1 MKTGM
6 MDNVE
11 GTIEAKP
18 LRGLAL
24 IRQRELE
31 ELRRLSDEEEREHLE
46 QEERIQQEIDRIK
59 GVVRKPVNL
68 PSDKQTEEAKV
79 RECMERIDVDGQF
92 VLLNPDGSLN
102 RVFANLAEACV
113 VYHIRREKLCY
124 LVALHKQLY
133 GKLLLPR
140 SEHYEAWLRGEE
152 ITFEPD
158 PDSMKLSKYI
168 NYRALHKEQ
177 ATSDKL
183 RATSYKLRATSD
195 VLQATSVF
203 SDELQA
209 TSDEIQDTSEELR
222 SKSYKRAV
230 YCVDT
235 GEYFTSI
242 SEAAACKGIGVSCI
256 SRSLFHSS
264 YRVAGLQFVPIDG
277 LNKQVDK
284 NRPIGRLATEEEL
297 SSPELK
303 KRAYK
308 YNKNGK
314 TSFETFVVVEETG
327 NVYDGSGP
335 LARLFGINIRQLNA
349 IIKNGGVVRG
359 NHLRLLRKEEFER
372 IIPCDSYAKEKI
384 DDNVPQPMRRNSKL
398 IKRLDTG
405 KIYASIKDFANAIN
419 VTTTCVSAA
428 IHNKKFKA
436 KGIPFE
442 VLNGAG

>member
-11 GTIEAKP
+11 GTIEAKH

-59 GVVRKPVNL
+59 GVVRQPVNH
-68 PSDKQTEEAKV
+68 PSDKQTEEAKA
-79 RECMERIDVDGQF
+79 RERMDSIDVDGQF
-92 VLLNPDGSLN
+92 VLLNPDGSLA

-124 LVALHKQLY
+124 LVALRKQLY

-168 NYRALHKEQ
+168 DYRALHKER
-177 ATSDKL
+177 ATSDKI
-183 RATSYKLRATSD
+183 RATSGEI
-195 VLQATSVF
+195 QATGVF
-203 SDELQA
+203 SDELRA
-209 TSDEIQDTSEELR
+209 TSDEIQDTSDELR
-222 SKSYKRAV
+222 AKSYKRAV

-297 SSPELK
+297 SSPESK
-303 KRAYK
+303 KQTYQ
-308 YNKNGK
+308 YNRNGK
-314 TSFETFVVVEETG
+314 TSFESFVLVEETG

-335 LARLFGINIRQLNA
+335 LARLFKINNRQLNA

-359 NHLRLLRKEEFER
+359 NHLRLLRKEEYER
-372 IIPCDSYAKEKI
+372 IIPCESYAKEKF

-419 VTTTCVSAA
+419 VTTTCVSAS
-428 IHNKKFKA
+428 IYNKKFKA

-442 VLNGAG
+442 VINGVG

>member
-1 MKTGM
+1 MKTEM

-11 GTIEAKP
+11 GTIKAQP

-24 IRQRELE
+24 IRQRELD
-31 ELRRLSDEEEREHLE
+31 ELRRLDEEEEREEIE
-46 QEERIQQEIDRIK
+46 QEERVQQEIDRIK
-59 GVVRKPVNL
+59 GVVRQPVNH
-68 PSDKQTEEAKV
+68 PSDKQAEEEIA
-79 RECMERIDVDGQF
+79 RERMERIDVDGQF

-124 LVALHKQLY
+124 LVALRKQLY

-140 SEHYEAWLRGEE
+140 SDHYEAWLRGEE
-152 ITFEPD
+152 IAFEPD

-177 ATSDKL
+177 ATSDKMQ
-183 RATSYKLRATSD
+183 ATSD
-195 VLQATSVF
+195 GLRATSVF
-203 SDELQA
+203 SDELRA
-209 TSDEIQDTSEELR
+209 TSDELQDTSDELR
-222 SKSYKRAV
+222 AKGYKRAV

-242 SEAAACKGIGVSCI
+242 SEAAECKGVSVDCI
-256 SRSLFHSS
+256 SRSIHKS

-284 NRPIGRLATEEEL
+284 NRPIGRLATEDEL
-297 SSPELK
+297 SSPESK
-303 KRAYK
+303 KRAYQ
-308 YNKNGK
+308 YNRNGK
-314 TSFETFVVVEETG
+314 TSFEKFVVVEETG

-335 LARLFGINIRQLNA
+335 LARLFGINIRLLNA
-349 IIKNGGVVRG
+349 IVKNGGVVRG

-372 IIPCDSYAKEKI
+372 IIPCESYAKEKF
-384 DDNVPQPMRRNSKL
+384 DANVPQPMRRNSKL

-419 VTTTCVSAA
+419 VTATCVSAA
-428 IHNKKFKA
+428 IYNKKFKA
-436 KGIPFE
+436 SGIPFE

>member
-1 MKTGM
+1 M
-6 MDNVE
+6 E
-11 GTIEAKP
+11 R
-18 LRGLAL
+18 L
-24 IRQRELE
+24 RQRELE

-68 PSDKQTEEAKV
+68 PSDKQAEEAKA
-79 RECMERIDVDGQF
+79 RERMDSIDMDGQF

-124 LVALHKQLY
+124 LVALRKQLY

-177 ATSDKL
+177 ATSDEQ
-183 RATSYKLRATSD
+183 RATSDGLQATSIFSDELRATSD
-195 VLQATSVF
+195 ELQDT
-203 SDELQA
+203 SDELRA
-209 TSDEIQDTSEELR
+209 
-222 SKSYKRAV
+222 KSYKRAV

-297 SSPELK
+297 SSPDSK
-303 KRAYK
+303 KRAYQ

-314 TSFETFVVVEETG
+314 TSFESFVVVEETR
-327 NVYDGSGP
+327 NVYDGIGP
-335 LARLFGINIRQLNA
+335 LARLFKINNRQLNA

-372 IIPCDSYAKEKI
+372 IIPCESYTKEKI

-405 KIYASIKDFANAIN
+405 KIYASIRDFAKAIR
-419 VTTTCVSAA
+419 VTETCVSAA

-436 KGIPFE
+436 NGIPFE
-442 VLNGAG
+442 VLNSTG

>member
-1 MKTGM
+1 MSDSIKKAM
-6 MDNVE
+6 E
-11 GTIEAKP
+11 R
-18 LRGLAL
+18 L
-24 IRQRELE
+24 RQRELE

-46 QEERIQQEIDRIK
+46 QEERIRQEIDRIK
-59 GVVRKPVNL
+59 GVVRQPVNL
-68 PSDKQTEEAKV
+68 PSDKQAEEAKA
-79 RECMERIDVDGQF
+79 RERMEGIDMDGQF
-92 VLLNPDGSLN
+92 VLINPDGSLA

-124 LVALHKQLY
+124 LVALRKQLY

-168 NYRALHKEQ
+168 DYRALHKEQ
-177 ATSDKL
+177 ATGDKL
-183 RATSYKLRATSD
+183 RATS
-195 VLQATSVF
+195 
-203 SDELQA
+203 DELRA
-209 TSDEIQDTSEELR
+209 TSDEIQDTSDELR
-222 SKSYKRAV
+222 AKSYKRAV

-242 SEAAACKGIGVSCI
+242 SEAAACKGLCVSCI
-256 SRSLFHSS
+256 GRALFNRS

-284 NRPIGRLATEEEL
+284 NRPIGRLATEDEL
-297 SSPELK
+297 SSPESK
-303 KRAYK
+303 KRVYQ

-314 TSFETFVVVEETG
+314 TSFESFVVVEETG

-335 LARLFGINIRQLNA
+335 LARLFKINNRQLNA

-359 NHLRLLRKEEFER
+359 NHLRLLRKEEYER
-372 IIPCDSYAKEKI
+372 IIPCESYAKEKF

-419 VTTTCVSAA
+419 VTTTCVSAS
-428 IHNKKFKA
+428 IYNKKFKA

-442 VLNGAG
+442 VINGVG

>member
-1 MKTGM
+1 M
-6 MDNVE
+6 E
-11 GTIEAKP
+11 R
-18 LRGLAL
+18 L
-24 IRQRELE
+24 RQRELE

-59 GVVRKPVNL
+59 GVVRQPVNL
-68 PSDKQTEEAKV
+68 PSDKQAEEAKA
-79 RECMERIDVDGQF
+79 RNRMEGIDVDGQF
-92 VLLNPDGSLN
+92 VLINPDGSLN

-124 LVALHKQLY
+124 LVALRKQLY
-133 GKLLLPR
+133 GKLLLPW

-177 ATSDKL
+177 ATSEK
-183 RATSYKLRATSD
+183 
-195 VLQATSVF
+195 LQATS
-203 SDELQA
+203 DGLQA
-209 TSDEIQDTSEELR
+209 TSDELR
-222 SKSYKRAV
+222 AKSYKRAV

-284 NRPIGRLATEEEL
+284 NRPIGRLATEDEL
-297 SSPELK
+297 SSPESK
-303 KRAYK
+303 KRTYQ
-308 YNKNGK
+308 YNRNGK
-314 TSFETFVVVEETG
+314 TSFESFVVVEETG

-335 LARLFGINIRQLNA
+335 LARLFKINNRQLNA
-349 IIKNGGVVRG
+349 IIKNGGMVRG
-359 NHLRLLRKEEFER
+359 NHLRLLRKEEYER
-372 IIPCDSYAKEKI
+372 IIPCESYAKEKI

-398 IKRLDTG
+398 IKRLDAR
-405 KIYASIKDFANAIN
+405 KIYASIRDFAKAIR
-419 VTTTCVSAA
+419 VTETCVSAA

-436 KGIPFE
+436 HGIPFE

>member
-1 MKTGM
+1 M
-6 MDNVE
+6 VR
-11 GTIEAKP
+11 
-18 LRGLAL
+18 L
-24 IRQRELE
+24 RQRELE

-59 GVVRKPVNL
+59 GVVRQPVNL
-68 PSDKQTEEAKV
+68 PSDKQAEEAKA
-79 RECMERIDVDGQF
+79 RERMEGIDVDGQF

-124 LVALHKQLY
+124 LVALRKQLY

-140 SEHYEAWLRGEE
+140 SEHYEAWLRGET
-152 ITFEPD
+152 ITFDPD

-168 NYRALHKEQ
+168 DYRALHKEQATRDKLQ

-183 RATSYKLRATSD
+183 RATS
-195 VLQATSVF
+195 VF
-203 SDELQA
+203 SDELRA
-209 TSDEIQDTSEELR
+209 TGDELRATIDKMQDTSEELR
-222 SKSYKRAV
+222 AKSYKRAV

-303 KRAYK
+303 KRAYQ

-314 TSFETFVVVEETG
+314 TSFESFVVVEETG

-335 LARLFGINIRQLNA
+335 LARLFKVNIRQLNT
-349 IIKNGGVVRG
+349 IVKNGGMVRG
-359 NHLRLLRKEEFER
+359 NHLRLLRKEEYER
-372 IIPCDSYAKEKI
+372 IIPCESYAKEKF

-405 KIYASIKDFANAIN
+405 KIYASIRDFAKAIR
-419 VTTTCVSAA
+419 VTETCVSAA

-436 KGIPFE
+436 NGIPFE

>member
-1 MKTGM
+1 M
-6 MDNVE
+6 E
-11 GTIEAKP
+11 R
-18 LRGLAL
+18 L
-24 IRQRELE
+24 RQRELE

-59 GVVRKPVNL
+59 GVVRQPVNL
-68 PSDKQTEEAKV
+68 PSDKQAEEAKA
-79 RECMERIDVDGQF
+79 RNRMEGIDVDGQF
-92 VLLNPDGSLN
+92 VLINPDGSLN

-124 LVALHKQLY
+124 LVALRKQLY

-177 ATSDKL
+177 ATSEK
-183 RATSYKLRATSD
+183 
-195 VLQATSVF
+195 LQATS
-203 SDELQA
+203 DGLQA
-209 TSDEIQDTSEELR
+209 TSDELR
-222 SKSYKRAV
+222 AKSYKRAV

-284 NRPIGRLATEEEL
+284 NRPIGRLATEDEL
-297 SSPELK
+297 SSPESK
-303 KRAYK
+303 KRTYQ
-308 YNKNGK
+308 YNRNGK
-314 TSFETFVVVEETG
+314 TSFESFVVVEETG

-335 LARLFGINIRQLNA
+335 LARLFKINNRQLNA
-349 IIKNGGVVRG
+349 IIKNGGMVRG
-359 NHLRLLRKEEFER
+359 NHLRLLRKEEYER
-372 IIPCDSYAKEKI
+372 IIPCESYAKEKI

-398 IKRLDTG
+398 IKRLDAR
-405 KIYASIKDFANAIN
+405 KIYASIRDFAKAIR
-419 VTTTCVSAA
+419 VTETCVSAA

-436 KGIPFE
+436 HGIPFE

>member
-1 MKTGM
+1 MS
-6 MDNVE
+6 DSV
-11 GTIEAKP
+11 
-18 LRGLAL
+18 RGAMERL
-24 IRQRELE
+24 RQRELE

-46 QEERIQQEIDRIK
+46 QEKRIQQELDRIK
-59 GVVRKPVNL
+59 GVVRQPVNL
-68 PSDKQTEEAKV
+68 PSDKQAEEAKS
-79 RECMERIDVDGQF
+79 RERMEGIDVDGQF

-158 PDSMKLSKYI
+158 PESMKLSKYI
-168 NYRALHKEQ
+168 DYRALHKEQ

-183 RATSYKLRATSD
+183 RATSVFSDQLRATSD
-195 VLQATSVF
+195 ELQDT
-203 SDELQA
+203 SDELRA
-209 TSDEIQDTSEELR
+209 
-222 SKSYKRAV
+222 KSYKRAV

-256 SRSLFHSS
+256 SRSLFNSS

-284 NRPIGRLATEEEL
+284 NRPIGRLVTEEEL
-297 SSPELK
+297 SSPGSK
-303 KRAYK
+303 KRTYQ
-308 YNKNGK
+308 YNRNGK
-314 TSFETFVVVEETG
+314 TSFEKFVVVEETG
-327 NVYDGSGP
+327 NVYDGIGP
-335 LARLFGINIRQLNA
+335 LARLFKINNRQLNA

-359 NHLRLLRKEEFER
+359 NHLRLLRKEEYER
-372 IIPCDSYAKEKI
+372 IIPCESYAKDKF

-405 KIYASIKDFANAIN
+405 KIYASIKDFANAIQ
-419 VTTTCVSAA
+419 VTATCVSAA
-428 IHNKKFKA
+428 IYNKKFKA
-436 KGIPFE
+436 SGIPFE

>member
-1 MKTGM
+1 MNDSVKKAM
-6 MDNVE
+6 E
-11 GTIEAKP
+11 R
-18 LRGLAL
+18 L
-24 IRQRELE
+24 RQRELE

-59 GVVRKPVNL
+59 GVVRQPVNL
-68 PSDKQTEEAKV
+68 PSDKQAEEAKA
-79 RECMERIDVDGQF
+79 RNRMEGIDVDGQF
-92 VLLNPDGSLN
+92 VLINPDGSLN

-124 LVALHKQLY
+124 LVALRKQLY
-133 GKLLLPR
+133 GKLLLPW

-177 ATSDKL
+177 ATSEK
-183 RATSYKLRATSD
+183 
-195 VLQATSVF
+195 LQATS
-203 SDELQA
+203 DGLQA
-209 TSDEIQDTSEELR
+209 TSDELR
-222 SKSYKRAV
+222 AKSYKRAV

-284 NRPIGRLATEEEL
+284 NRPIGRLATEDEL
-297 SSPELK
+297 SSPESK
-303 KRAYK
+303 KRTYQ
-308 YNKNGK
+308 YNRNGK
-314 TSFETFVVVEETG
+314 TSFESFVVVEETG

-335 LARLFGINIRQLNA
+335 LARLFKINNRQLNA
-349 IIKNGGVVRG
+349 IIKNGGMVRG
-359 NHLRLLRKEEFER
+359 NHLRLLRKEEYER
-372 IIPCDSYAKEKI
+372 IIPCESYAKEKI

-398 IKRLDTG
+398 IKRLDAR
-405 KIYASIKDFANAIN
+405 KIYASIRDFAKAIR
-419 VTTTCVSAA
+419 VTETCVSAA

-436 KGIPFE
+436 HGIPFE